1 MLSVALLVPH
11 GAALPGLEQARQG
24 LLVANAHRRERGLPA
39 AFDVF
44 CLAATPTVSLDGG
57 RLQVRADRTLADT
70 GPIELALVP
79 PVHGPLGEVL
89 PANGALVDWLRGHY
103 QAGGMVGSLCMG
115 AALVA
120 EAGLLDG
127 RQAAVHWGVCAAY
140 GRQFPR
146 VRWLAEQVVHQDG
159 RLYTSG
165 GASSSA
171 QLILRLIE
179 QYAGRDVAIWCAK
192 WFQLDWQRT
201 SQLPYTIF
209 SGPRHHTDELVA
221 AVQDYLELHY
231 AHRQGIEQLASRFT
245 VTRRTL
251 ERRFRQATGHTL
263 GEYLQRIRIEA
274 AKQRLETTRRS
285 VSEVMG
291 EVGYLDDKSF
301 REVFRKHCGM
311 SPMAYRARYASA

>member
-1 MLSVALLVPH
+1 MLSIAILVPH
-11 GAALPGLEQARQG
+11 GTSLSGLEQARQG
-24 LLVANAHRRERGLPA
+24 LLAANARRRELRLPA
-39 AFDVF
+39 AFDVA

-57 RLQVRADRTLADT
+57 RLQIRADRTLDAP
-70 GPIELALVP
+70 GSIQLALVP
-79 PVHGPLGEVL
+79 PLQGPLAELL
-89 PANGALVDWLRGHY
+89 PANSALVDWLRGHY
-103 QAGGMVGSLCMG
+103 GAGGAVGSLCMG

-120 EAGLLDG
+120 AAGLLDG
-127 RQAAVHWGVCAAY
+127 RQAAVHWGACGAY
-140 GRQFPR
+140 ARQFPR
-146 VRWLAEQVVHQDG
+146 VHWLAEQVVHQEG

-171 QLILRLIE
+171 QLILHLIE
-179 QYAGRDVAIWCAK
+179 RHAGRDVAIWCAK

-209 SGPRHHTDELVA
+209 SGPRHHADELVA

-231 AHRQGIEQLASRFT
+231 SHRVGIEQLACRFT

-311 SPMAYRARYASA
+311 SPMAYRARYAGA